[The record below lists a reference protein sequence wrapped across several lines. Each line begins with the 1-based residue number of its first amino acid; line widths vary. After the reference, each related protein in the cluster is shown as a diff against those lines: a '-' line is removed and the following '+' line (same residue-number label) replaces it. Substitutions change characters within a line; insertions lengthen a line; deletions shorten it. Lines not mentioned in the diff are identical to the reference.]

1 MPGPLLEVE
10 MLKKWMALWR
20 ENTFRSEHAKNT
32 TCPRLW
38 MFKASLLLV
47 QSKGFC
53 TEQRKWVKR
62 VGFAAFAKP
71 DGRHGMFE
79 EDLTR

>member
-1 MPGPLLEVE
+1 MSAPLDVQSF
-10 MLKKWMALWR
+10 
-20 ENTFRSEHAKNT
+20 TFAGR
-32 TCPRLW
+32 
-38 MFKASLLLV
+38 
-47 QSKGFC
+47 SKGFC